1 MNEVCI
7 IGAGISGLILAK
19 NLSDAVVLEKSRG
32 VGGRIASRRLGPYSL
47 NHGPEN
53 IHDPLSKKVI
63 EDPHAWMKDAADGL
77 NILRSWEVARL
88 EVSPGSIK
96 VLSSSGESIEAKRI
110 ILTAP
115 APQAQAILE
124 RSGIT
129 ADFLSQVRYT
139 SIIQFMFLAE
149 SNVCL
154 KDLEEHMI
162 RKRSKDLEQNLSLH
176 LYEMRSS
183 CLKDFLEMDK
193 EEIKKF
199 CLSKIPS
206 GVHDCHAHRWK
217 YAEVETPIDHKYQ
230 FAFQEKNI
238 FLAGDYFG
246 KDGIE
251 SSLGSTASLLDKL

>member
-1 MNEVCI
+1 MNETCI

-19 NLSDAVVLEKSRG
+19 NLSGAVVLEKSRG
-32 VGGRIASRRLGPYSL
+32 IGGRIASRRLGSYSL

-53 IHDPLSKKVI
+53 IHDPLSKKVVD
-63 EDPHAWMKDAADGL
+63 DPHAWIKDTATGL

-88 EVSPGSIK
+88 EVSPSSIK

-115 APQAQAILE
+115 APQTQAILE

-129 ADFLSQVRYT
+129 ADFLSQVHYS
-139 SIIQFMFLAE
+139 SIIQFMFLID

-154 KDLEEHMI
+154 KGLDEYMI

-176 LYEMRSS
+176 LFEMRDS
-183 CLKDFLEMDK
+183 FLNNFLDKDK
-193 EEIKKF
+193 EEIKEF

-217 YAEVETPIDHKYQ
+217 YAEVETPIDSKLQ

-246 KDGIE
+246 TDGIK
-251 SSLGSTASLLDKL
+251 SSFESTASLL